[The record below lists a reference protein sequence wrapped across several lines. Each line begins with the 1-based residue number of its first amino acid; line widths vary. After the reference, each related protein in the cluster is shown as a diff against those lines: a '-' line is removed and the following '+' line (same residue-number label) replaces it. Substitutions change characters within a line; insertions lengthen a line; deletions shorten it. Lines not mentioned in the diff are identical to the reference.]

1 MAKSVLKA
9 VIVAL
14 VMGGIALGLSWL
26 INWRTLSEISS
37 MLFFLGVLTTG
48 FGAYGMLGSSTLITR
63 PANTAGVPQSQTADT
78 ADAANLARERRAENT
93 RSIASRL
100 ITALGG
106 GVIMLV
112 AAYLLGE
119 IAMRQ

>member
-1 MAKSVLKA
+1 VAKSLLKA

-14 VMGGIALGLSWL
+14 VMGGIAVGLSWL

-48 FGAYGMLGSSTLITR
+48 FGAYGMLGSSTQITR
-63 PANTAGVPQSQTADT
+63 PANIAGVPQSQTPDNS
-78 ADAANLARERRAENT
+78 DAASLARERRAENT

-100 ITALGG
+100 ISALGG
-106 GVIMLV
+106 GVIMLA